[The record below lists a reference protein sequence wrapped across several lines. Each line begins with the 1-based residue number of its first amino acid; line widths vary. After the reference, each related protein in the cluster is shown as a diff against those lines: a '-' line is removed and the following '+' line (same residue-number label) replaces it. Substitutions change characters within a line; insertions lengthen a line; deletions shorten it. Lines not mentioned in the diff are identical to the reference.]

1 MHSVSIKKSMSA
13 NTRLNAVK
21 SFIATPG
28 EYIGDIV
35 EATKFKFNNRKTPF
49 KQSFNKRLWKNFSN
63 TTSNTKCSVVLRDEK
78 VFIHDISVLV
88 ETLQH
93 ELPNLSELEQEQIN
107 TYLYLQKK
115 SLSKNSASILGKS
128 ILSIVTLALPGGVIA
143 QQFGERLAPSLSQN
157 ISDNGIKSNFN
168 DCNLHDLKNFNI
180 DIYELLSLLD
190 EKFTRFQSHLNTP
203 TTNIN
208 THTPQHNPKQSLLE
222 TI

>member
-168 DCNLHDLKNFNI
+168 NCNLHEFKNCNI
-180 DIYELLSLLD
+180 DIYELLLSLD
-190 EKFTRFQSHLNTP
+190 DKFSLFQSHLNTP
-203 TTNIN
+203 TANIN
-208 THTPQHNPKQSLLE
+208 STQAHPNTHHK
-222 TI
+222 TIATI